1 MTPAPSVTPTP
12 SIAQASS
19 VTSLLN
25 ELASQVR
32 RRRAESGAM
41 RGAFWGALVA
51 ALVLLAKGGIEDVA
65 LTIALGAWL
74 VGIVVGALLGA
85 SRRPT
90 QLEVARIADHAF
102 QMQDRIATTI
112 EYSRLDRPEPLDR
125 VVPFE
130 HIEPFTAALIA
141 DTEARVS
148 ALPARKIIPLHVPR
162 EARFLA
168 LPVLAVLALALLP
181 AIPGA
186 ENWLP
191 EALTGKTP
199 REPHASATR
208 EERARLFGWDLKQK
222 DAFAKQD
229 AVLRAT
235 AEKQASAED
244 NSAFKDKSTNKPKSD
259 FASFV
264 QKGDDRLKLLER
276 SDRLPDLQSDF
287 ASSKYRMMMQKT
299 QELSSGKGGQISKA
313 RLEQVLR
320 EMQRM
325 GKKGGD
331 WSDDVSDGLQALE
344 EGQTEEA
351 MNSMQTAL
359 SKLRTQEDRERNSRR
374 IAGSREKNQDE
385 ADEGRGGTRGFPA
398 NDMDRMGYASG
409 AQKST
414 PSSGKASARLRST
427 PYDAGV
433 EGQRR
438 GRMPAVETGQTTRP
452 QSVAMQLQVMGDM
465 IQYRRAME
473 DAITREQVPR
483 DYHDQIR
490 DYFKSLQQ

>member
-1 MTPAPSVTPTP
+1 MTLAPSV
-12 SIAQASS
+12 AR
-19 VTSLLN
+19 LL
-25 ELASQVR
+25 EEIASQVR
-32 RRRAESGAM
+32 RRRAESGAL
-41 RGAFWGALVA
+41 RGAFWGAFAA
-51 ALVLLAKGGIEDVA
+51 ALLLLAKGGIEDVA
-65 LTIALGAWL
+65 LPIALGVWSVCIGA
-74 VGIVVGALLGA
+74 GALLGA
-85 SRRPT
+85 ARRPS
-90 QLEVARIADHAF
+90 QLEVARIADQSF
-102 QMQDRIATTI
+102 EMQDRIATSL
-112 EYSRLDRPEPLDR
+112 EYCGLDRTEPLDR
-125 VVPFE
+125 L
-130 HIEPFTAALIA
+130 EPFTAALIA

-148 ALPARKIIPLHVPR
+148 ALPARRIIPLHVPR
-162 EARFLA
+162 EARYLV
-168 LPVLAVLALALLP
+168 LPVLAVLALAILP
-181 AIPGA
+181 PIPGA
-186 ENWLP
+186 DNWLP

-199 REPHASATR
+199 RDPYASATR
-208 EERARLFGWDLKQK
+208 DERARLFGWDLKQK

-229 AVLRAT
+229 AMLRAT
-235 AEKQASAED
+235 AEKQAGAED

-276 SDRLPDLQSDF
+276 TDRLPDLQSDF

-299 QELSSGKGGQISKA
+299 QELSAGKGGQISQR

-344 EGQTEEA
+344 EGHTEEA

-359 SKLRTQEDRERNSRR
+359 SKLRAQEDRERNSRR
-374 IAGSREKNQDE
+374 IAGSREKNQDN
-385 ADEGRGGTRGFPA
+385 ADESRGGSRGSQA

-452 QSVAMQLQVMGDM
+452 QSTAMQLQLMGDM